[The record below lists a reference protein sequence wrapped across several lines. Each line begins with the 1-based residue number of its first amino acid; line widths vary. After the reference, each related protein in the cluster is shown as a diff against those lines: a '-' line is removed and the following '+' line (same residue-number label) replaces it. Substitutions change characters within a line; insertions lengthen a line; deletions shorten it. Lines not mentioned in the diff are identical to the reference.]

1 MFIQCWRVA
10 VNGEG
15 GYLQIN
21 KSLNADA
28 FDEYLSTRQARLL
41 FLPDVGRIS
50 PLVTRVLEFN
60 PGKVSNIGVRFPEL
74 GPSNSVGPLLLL
86 ALSALTLSEVHTAG
100 EKYVYSRQQTYKNTY
115 RYRSRNSKLG

>member
-1 MFIQCWRVA
+1 M
-10 VNGEG
+10 GEG

-28 FDEYLSTRQARLL
+28 FDECLSTQQARLP

-50 PLVTRVLEFN
+50 PLVARVLRFN

-74 GPSNSVGPLLLL
+74 GPSNSVGQLLLL
-86 ALSALTLSEVHTAG
+86 ALSALTLRELHTAG
-100 EKYVYSRQQTYKNTY
+100 NKHICSRQRTYKNTD
-115 RYRSRNSKLG
+115 RYRSRNSKLGSQVS